1 MKYKNWEQIVREAD
15 VHPAGGMSRC
25 ERLERWAELLAQQP
39 DRRLST
45 IEGTEF
51 GFRQARRAKR
61 ADDSPLTVAFQDPV
75 LRTEGLRGDRVGD
88 ALDFFELSEG
98 DVHHLV
104 CFCHY
109 GQTVSA
115 GAVAARLRVMARR
128 VQLPAVPGPILLAG
142 GLSAAAVLGLVIF
155 AL

>member
-1 MKYKNWEQIVREAD
+1 MKYKNLEQIAREAD
-15 VHPAGGMSRC
+15 VHAAGAMSRR

-75 LRTEGLRGDRVGD
+75 LRAEGLRGDRVGD

-115 GAVAARLRVMARR
+115 GAVAARLRVMARQ
-128 VQLPAVPGPILLAG
+128 VQLPAVSGRILLAG
-142 GLSAAAVLGLVIF
+142 GLSAAALLGLVIL

>member
-1 MKYKNWEQIVREAD
+1 MKYKNLEQIAREAD
-15 VHPAGGMSRC
+15 VHPAGGMSRR

-45 IEGTEF
+45 IDGTEF

-75 LRTEGLRGDRVGD
+75 LRAEGLRGDRVGD

-115 GAVAARLRVMARR
+115 GAVAARVRVMARR
-128 VQLPAVPGPILLAG
+128 VQLPAVSGRILLAG
-142 GLSAAAVLGLVIF
+142 GLSAAAVLGLVIL

>member
-1 MKYKNWEQIVREAD
+1 MKYKDWEQIAREAD
-15 VHPAGGMSRC
+15 VHPAGGMSRR
-25 ERLERWAELLAQQP
+25 ERLERWAELLEQQP
-39 DRRLST
+39 GRRLST

-61 ADDSPLTVAFQDPV
+61 ADGSPLTVAFQDPV
-75 LRTEGLRGDRVGD
+75 LRAEGLRGDRVGD

-115 GAVAARLRVMARR
+115 GTVAARLRVIARR
-128 VQLPAVPGPILLAG
+128 VQFPAVSGRILLAG
-142 GLSAAAVLGLVIF
+142 ALSAAAVLGLMIL